1 MAPPDQL
8 ALSFDFGPSEP
19 ADGLAVATP
28 AASAAPARIAPDDA
42 PTLTLTPARAAPD
55 ARVPMP
61 RPAQLPEGS
70 RWREVQTPQQTIGFV
85 LQRSR
90 RRSIGFVI
98 ADDGL
103 RITAPN
109 WVTLGQIDEAVQEK
123 AKWILAKLR
132 EWQERKEKL
141 ALTGTRWIDGG
152 ELPYL
157 GRRIVLGLAADR
169 RQAFFAAGTS
179 QGKSA
184 PLGSAEALSPG
195 NAQDPQDGDTL
206 WLPLPPGADQARVR
220 DAAQAWLQQRAGDR
234 FGARLAYFLQRTGLA
249 IRRWRL
255 SSAATRWG
263 SCTSDGT
270 IMLNWRLIHFAP
282 DIIDYVIAHELAHLR
297 EMNHSQDF
305 WAEVGHILPDFE
317 QAKQALRRHDPASL
331 P

>member
-19 ADGLAVATP
+19 DGSHAVATP
-28 AASAAPARIAPDDA
+28 AVAAPAPARIAPDDA
-42 PTLTLTPARAAPD
+42 PTLVLTPAQAAPD
-55 ARVPMP
+55 ARVPIP

-70 RWREVQTPQQTIGFV
+70 RWREVETPQQTIGFV

-109 WVTLGQIDEAVQEK
+109 WVTLGQVDDAVREK

-141 ALTGTRWIDGG
+141 ALGGTRWVDGG

-157 GRRIVLGLAADR
+157 GKRIVLGLAADR
-169 RQAFFAAGTS
+169 RQAFFSG
-179 QGKSA
+179 Q
-184 PLGSAEALSPG
+184 
-195 NAQDPQDGDTL
+195 AQAPQDSDTL
-206 WLPLPPGADQARVR
+206 WLPLAPSADQTRVR
-220 DAAQAWLQQRAGDR
+220 DAAQAWLQQRASDR
-234 FGARLAYFLQRTGLA
+234 FGARLAHFLQRTGLT

-297 EMNHSQDF
+297 EMNHSHDF

>member
-28 AASAAPARIAPDDA
+28 AAASAAPARTAPGDA
-42 PTLTLTPARAAPD
+42 PALTLTPARAAPD
-55 ARVPMP
+55 ARVATP
-61 RPAQLPEGS
+61 RPAQLPEGA
-70 RWREVQTPQQTIGFV
+70 RWREVETPQQAIGFV

-103 RITAPN
+103 RVTAPN

-123 AKWILAKLR
+123 ARWILAKLR
-132 EWQERKEKL
+132 EWQDRKDKL

-157 GRRIVLGLAADR
+157 GKRIVLGLAADR
-169 RQAFFAAGTS
+169 RQAFFSG
-179 QGKSA
+179 
-184 PLGSAEALSPG
+184 E
-195 NAQDPQDGDTL
+195 AQDPQDGDTL
-206 WLPLPPGADQARVR
+206 WLPLPPGADPARVR

-234 FGARLAYFLQRTGLA
+234 FGARLAHFLQRTGLT

-270 IMLNWRLIHFAP
+270 IMLNWRLVHFAP

-317 QAKQALRRHDPASL
+317 QAKQALRRHDPAAL
-331 P
+331 PQF

>member
-28 AASAAPARIAPDDA
+28 VVDAPAPARVAPGDA
-42 PTLTLTPARAAPD
+42 PTLVLTPAQAAPD

-61 RPAQLPEGS
+61 RPAQLPEGA
-70 RWREVQTPQQTIGFV
+70 RWREVETPQQTIGFV

-109 WVTLGQIDEAVQEK
+109 WVTLGQVDEAVREK

-132 EWQERKEKL
+132 EWQERKDKL

-157 GRRIVLGLAADR
+157 GKRIVLGLAADR
-169 RQAFFAAGTS
+169 RQAFFSG
-179 QGKSA
+179 Q
-184 PLGSAEALSPG
+184 
-195 NAQDPQDGDTL
+195 AQDPQDADTL
-206 WLPLPPGADQARVR
+206 WLPLAPGADPTRVR

-234 FGARLAYFLQRTGLA
+234 FGARLAHFLQRTGLT

-297 EMNHSQDF
+297 EMNHSHDF

-317 QAKQALRRHDPASL
+317 QAKQALRRHDPAAL

>member
-28 AASAAPARIAPDDA
+28 AAASAAPARTAPDDA
-42 PTLTLTPARAAPD
+42 PTLTLTHARAAPD

-70 RWREVQTPQQTIGFV
+70 RWREVETPQQTIGFV

-109 WVTLGQIDEAVQEK
+109 WVTLGQIDEAVREK

-157 GRRIVLGLAADR
+157 GKRIVLGLAADR
-169 RQAFFAAGTS
+169 RQAFFSGD
-179 QGKSA
+179 
-184 PLGSAEALSPG
+184 

-206 WLPLPPGADQARVR
+206 WLPLPPSADQARVR

-234 FGARLAYFLQRTGLA
+234 FGTRLAYFLQRTGLT

-270 IMLNWRLIHFAP
+270 IMLNWRLVHFAP

-297 EMNHSQDF
+297 EMNHSHDF

-317 QAKQALRRHDPASL
+317 QAKQALRRHDPAAL
-331 P
+331 PQF

>member
-1 MAPPDQL
+1 MAQPDQL
-8 ALSFDFGPSEP
+8 ALSFDFGHAEP
-19 ADGLAVATP
+19 ADGHAVTVP
-28 AASAAPARIAPDDA
+28 AAAVPAAALLPPRTAPDDA
-42 PTLTLTPARAAPD
+42 PTLTLTPAQAAPD
-55 ARVPMP
+55 ARVPTP

-70 RWREVQTPQQTIGFV
+70 RWREVDTPQQAIGFV

-90 RRSIGFVI
+90 RRSIGFVV

-109 WVTLGQIDEAVQEK
+109 WVTLGQVDEAVREK

-132 EWQERKEKL
+132 EWQARKEKL
-141 ALTGTRWIDGG
+141 ALTGTRWIAGG

-157 GRRIVLGLAADR
+157 GRRIVLELAAEH
-169 RQAFFAAGTS
+169 RQAFFV
-179 QGKSA
+179 
-184 PLGSAEALSPG
+184 G
-195 NAQDPQDGDTL
+195 NAQEPQDGDRL
-206 WLPLPPGADQARVR
+206 ALPLPPGADQARVR

-234 FGARLAYFLQRTGLA
+234 FGERLAHFLQRTGLT

-297 EMNHSQDF
+297 EMNHSRDF
-305 WAEVGHILPDFE
+305 WTEVGHILPGFE
-317 QAKQALRRHDPASL
+317 QAKQALRRHDPAAL
-331 P
+331 PQF

>member
-8 ALSFDFGPSEP
+8 ALSFDFGPTEA
-19 ADGLAVATP
+19 ADGLAVA
-28 AASAAPARIAPDDA
+28 APARTAPGDA
-42 PTLTLTPARAAPD
+42 PRLVLTPAQAAPD

-61 RPAQLPEGS
+61 RPDPLPEGS

-109 WVTLGQIDEAVQEK
+109 WVTLGQIDEAVCEK

-141 ALTGTRWIDGG
+141 ALTDTRWVDGG

-157 GRRIVLGLAADR
+157 GKRIVLSLAADR
-169 RQAFFAAGTS
+169 RQAFFAAI
-179 QGKSA
+179 
-184 PLGSAEALSPG
+184 

-206 WLPLPPGADQARVR
+206 WLPLSPSADPARVR

-234 FGARLAYFLQRTGLA
+234 FGARLAHFLQRTGLT

-305 WAEVGHILPDFE
+305 WAEVGHILPEFE
-317 QAKQALRRHDPASL
+317 QAKQALRRHDPAAL
-331 P
+331 PRF

>member
-1 MAPPDQL
+1 MALPDQL
-8 ALSFDFGPSEP
+8 ALSFDFGPSE
-19 ADGLAVATP
+19 AAGGLAAATP
-28 AASAAPARIAPDDA
+28 AASPAPARTAPDDA
-42 PTLTLTPARAAPD
+42 PKLILTHAQAAPD

-61 RPAQLPEGS
+61 RPDPLPEGA
-70 RWREVQTPQQTIGFV
+70 RWREVETPQQTIGFV

-109 WVTLGQIDEAVQEK
+109 WVTLGQIDEAVREK

-141 ALTGTRWIDGG
+141 ALTGTRWVDGG

-157 GRRIVLGLAADR
+157 GKRIVLGLAADR
-169 RQAFFAAGTS
+169 RQAFFSGV
-179 QGKSA
+179 
-184 PLGSAEALSPG
+184 
-195 NAQDPQDGDTL
+195 AQEPQDGDTL
-206 WLPLPPGADQARVR
+206 WLPLPPSADAARVR
-220 DAAQAWLQQRAGDR
+220 DAAQAWLQQRASDR
-234 FGARLAYFLQRTGLA
+234 FGARLAYFLERTGLA

-263 SCTSDGT
+263 SCASDGT
-270 IMLNWRLIHFAP
+270 IMLNWRLVHFAP

-317 QAKQALRRHDPASL
+317 QAKQALRQHDPAAL
-331 P
+331 PQF

>member
-8 ALSFDFGPSEP
+8 ALSFDVGPSDP
-19 ADGLAVATP
+19 ADGPAV
-28 AASAAPARIAPDDA
+28 AAPASPAPARAAPDDA
-42 PTLTLTPARAAPD
+42 PTLVLTPAHAAPD
-55 ARVPMP
+55 ARVRMP
-61 RPAQLPEGS
+61 RPAQLPEGL
-70 RWREVQTPQQTIGFV
+70 RWREVDTPRQTIGFV

-98 ADDGL
+98 DDDGL
-103 RITAPN
+103 RVTAPN
-109 WVTLGQIDEAVQEK
+109 WVTLGQVDEAVREK
-123 AKWILAKLR
+123 ARWILAKLR
-132 EWQERKEKL
+132 EWQDRKEKL

-157 GRRIVLGLAADR
+157 GKRIVLGLAADR
-169 RQAFFAAGTS
+169 RQAFFSSDAR
-179 QGKSA
+179 
-184 PLGSAEALSPG
+184 E
-195 NAQDPQDGDTL
+195 PQDGDLL
-206 WLPLPPGADQARVR
+206 WLPLPPAADPVRVR
-220 DAAQAWLQQRAGDR
+220 DAAQAWLQQRAGDH
-234 FGARLAYFLQRTGLA
+234 FGARLGHFLQRTGLS

-297 EMNHSQDF
+297 EMNHSRDF

-317 QAKQALRRHDPASL
+317 KAKQALRRHDPAAL
-331 P
+331 PQF